1 MTKSNE
7 DKSSWLQLG
16 DPMDLESAGGY
27 RRTSGGGPKWHHK
40 QNGCRKFNASPKLY
54 ILLTGN

>member
-7 DKSSWLQLG
+7 DKSSRLQLG

-27 RRTSGGGPKWHHK
+27 RRTSGGEVP
-40 QNGCRKFNASPKLY
+40 NGTTNKMAAESLMLHRNNTYS
-54 ILLTGN
+54 

>member
-16 DPMDLESAGGY
+16 DPMDPESDGGY
-27 RRTSGGGPKWHHK
+27 WRTSGGGHKWHHK
-40 QNGCRKFNASPKLY
+40 QNGCRNFNASLK
-54 ILLTGN
+54 

>member
-27 RRTSGGGPKWHHK
+27 RRTSGGRSQTAPQTKWLQK
-40 QNGCRKFNASPKLY
+40 V
-54 ILLTGN
+54 

>member
-16 DPMDLESAGGY
+16 DPMDPESDGGY
-27 RRTSGGGPKWHHK
+27 WRTSGGGHKWHHT
-40 QNGCRKFNASPKLY
+40 QNGCRKFNASLK
-54 ILLTGN
+54 

>member
-27 RRTSGGGPKWHHK
+27 RRTSGGGP
-40 QNGCRKFNASPKLY
+40 NGTTNKMAAENLMLHRNNTYS
-54 ILLTGN
+54 

>member
-27 RRTSGGGPKWHHK
+27 RREVP
-40 QNGCRKFNASPKLY
+40 NGTTNKMAAESLMLHRNNTYS
-54 ILLTGN
+54 